1 MSSHQNPNF
10 IVPFPPPFPAVSPGD
25 GGSVTSPH
33 GNDVLSGRGS
43 QVNNHEGNIQFR
55 AIVSE
60 WKPAYNADN
69 VANLEKTHICAEIVA
84 RIRAMDPPG
93 RFLQFNERKRVWL
106 EIGDMKARKK
116 AGQALR
122 QKKSEELRCG
132 TTPSKP
138 HRHGTEK
145 SPACVT
151 ASSEGL
157 AKSVDSNNDSSVS
170 TPS

>member
-1 MSSHQNPNF
+1 MSNQSHPNF
-10 IVPFPPPFPAVSPGD
+10 IVPFPPPFPAVSPGH
-25 GGSVTSPH
+25 GGSVSSPER
-33 GNDVLSGRGS
+33 NDVLSGRGS

-60 WKPAYNADN
+60 WKPAYNAAN

-93 RFLQFNERKRVWL
+93 RFLQFNERKRAWL
-106 EIGDMKARKK
+106 EIGDIKARKK

-122 QKKSEELRCG
+122 QKKSEDSGYR

-138 HRHGTEK
+138 HKQGTEK
-145 SPACVT
+145 SPACVAA
-151 ASSEGL
+151 AS
-157 AKSVDSNNDSSVS
+157 KSLCKSADSNSDSSVS
-170 TPS
+170 ASP

>member
-1 MSSHQNPNF
+1 M
-10 IVPFPPPFPAVSPGD
+10 
-25 GGSVTSPH
+25 TSPH

-157 AKSVDSNNDSSVS
+157 DKSVDSNNDSSVS